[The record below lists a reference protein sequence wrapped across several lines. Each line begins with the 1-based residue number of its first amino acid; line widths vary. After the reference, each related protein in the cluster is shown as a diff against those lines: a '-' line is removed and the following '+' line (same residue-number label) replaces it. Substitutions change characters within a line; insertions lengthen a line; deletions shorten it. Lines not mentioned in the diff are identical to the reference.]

1 MGFYA
6 TAADLATRIENFKR
20 SFTCGLPQGG
30 KADLAKFRRYYDQLP
45 RLEREVFRMNHP
57 LLYRYWVKAGTRPP
71 KAYSQIE
78 MFTEENPK

>member
-1 MGFYA
+1 MGFYT

-45 RLEREVFRMNHP
+45 KLEREAFRFNFP
-57 LLYRYWVKAGTRPP
+57 LLYRFWIKTGKRPAKRYP
-71 KAYSQIE
+71 QIE
-78 MFTEENPK
+78 MFDEENPK